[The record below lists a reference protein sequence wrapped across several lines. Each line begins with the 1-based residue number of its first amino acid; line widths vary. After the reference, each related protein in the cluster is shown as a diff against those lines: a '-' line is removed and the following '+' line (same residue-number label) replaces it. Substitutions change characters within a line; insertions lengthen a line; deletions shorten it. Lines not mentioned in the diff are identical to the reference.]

1 MVSIFFSEEWLAY
14 LEEVVSWGSRGASFA
29 RWVSES
35 MTEQKKQDVWLF
47 LSLPGSGGQELQ
59 GRHVR
64 YLTSLFVFTKP
75 RKGEQ
80 GKPVSVL
87 KGREDQRQWNQEW
100 LESMNGD
107 PRYRSLETQ
116 GAQGLHKKY

>member
-14 LEEVVSWGSRGASFA
+14 LEEVASWGSRGESFA

-35 MTEQKKQDVWLF
+35 MTEQKKQDVW

-64 YLTSLFVFTKP
+64 YLTSLFVYFYKAEEGWA
-75 RKGEQ
+75 GET
-80 GKPVSVL
+80 SECIE
-87 KGREDQRQWNQEW
+87 R
-100 LESMNGD
+100 
-107 PRYRSLETQ
+107 
-116 GAQGLHKKY
+116 